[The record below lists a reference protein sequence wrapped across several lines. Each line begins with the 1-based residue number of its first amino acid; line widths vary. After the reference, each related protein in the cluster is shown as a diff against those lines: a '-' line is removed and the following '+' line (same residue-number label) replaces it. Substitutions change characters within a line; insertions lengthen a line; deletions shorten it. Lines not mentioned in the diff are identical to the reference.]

1 MSARPRL
8 SNWAAAV
15 PFTAVCPHCRDAK
28 FQVPWKKVDRPHTC
42 PKCGQEFHLLPDDTP
57 PALLVP
63 AGQSVSAGTRLT
75 APVVPPPPSPVAT
88 EPTAEVPSPPT
99 HDLRDRADAPTVM
112 ALLGVALFGLAVVAS
127 QFPYGRLVAAGLAGT
142 GALLAGLSLFGL
154 DGWRRV
160 GWAGIGLNTLTLL
173 LVLVLP
179 GWLGLTG
186 WVPVPEPG
194 DGPKPVTA
202 VGRDDGL
209 PRPADWVDAGS
220 AVWEQGDVRV
230 AVIGASLVPPD
241 PNPAVKA
248 APAGRKEWV
257 VKVGLKLTNVG
268 VARGIEFAGWPPA
281 GPGAPQLTTAGGKT
295 LALRPSATPPEKA
308 TVFPGKSAECWL
320 VFAPPAAPDEL
331 RLELPPAAFGG
342 PDSVRFRL
350 PRALVFGR

>member
-1 MSARPRL
+1 MSRSRL

-57 PALLVP
+57 PALMVP
-63 AGQSVSAGTRLT
+63 AGQSVSAATRLT
-75 APVVPPPPSPVAT
+75 APVVPPPPSPAAT
-88 EPTAEVPSPPT
+88 EPAAEVPSPPT
-99 HDLRDRADAPTVM
+99 HDLRGRADAPTVM

-127 QFPYGRLVAAGLAGT
+127 QFPYGRLVAAGLAGV
-142 GALLAGLSLFGL
+142 GAILAGLSLLGL

-160 GWAGIGLNTLTLL
+160 GWAGVGLNTLTLL
-173 LVLVLP
+173 LVLALP

-209 PRPADWVDAGS
+209 PRPADWVDAGA

-230 AVIGASLVPPD
+230 AVIGASVVPPD
-241 PNPAVKA
+241 PTPAAKGA
-248 APAGRKEWV
+248 APARKELV
-257 VKVGLKLTNVG
+257 LKVGLKLTNVG
-268 VARGIEFAGWPPA
+268 VAGDRVRRVAAGRAGRPPTDHRA
-281 GPGAPQLTTAGGKT
+281 ARRSPSARRLRRRRRPFTPAS
-295 LALRPSATPPEKA
+295 RPSAGWCSPRRPRRTSYGWNCRRPR
-308 TVFPGKSAECWL
+308 S
-320 VFAPPAAPDEL
+320 AAPT
-331 RLELPPAAFGG
+331 RCGSGCPG
-342 PDSVRFRL
+342 
-350 PRALVFGR
+350 